1 MMQNKKV
8 KIIGLTGGTGSG
20 KSTVAAMAKK
30 YGAAVIDADIIAR
43 KIVEPGQEAL
53 REIVKFFGQ
62 DILLESGQLNRR
74 KLGDIVFNDK
84 EKLKELN
91 RITHPHIINEIKK
104 EIEIIKNNGEYN
116 SIIIDAAVLIDSG
129 LSLLCD
135 EIWVVTADKE
145 IRLKRIMERDRLEEN
160 SAISRINSQM
170 SDAELITYADVII
183 NNNGNLTEIE
193 KFIQQLLENNF
204 TE

>member
-20 KSTVAAMAKK
+20 KSTVAAMVKK